1 MKQMRPPIGSV
12 GLLVALV
19 VLIAVAPLLEAD
31 PLQAAADA
39 IRVTSAA
46 DSGPGTLRQALL
58 DVTAGETISFSATAF
73 PPGSPVTIVV
83 ESPLPALDDND
94 VTIDASDAGVV
105 LDGSRAP
112 ANTDGLSLH
121 GDGCGVRGLT
131 IQNFPRD
138 GIVIESGASG
148 NGIGGDRSIGVGPNG
163 QGNLIVQ
170 NGSSGIS
177 VRGDR
182 NVVRGNFVGVD
193 SSGRWAL
200 GNTLNGVALWDG
212 ASDNVVGGPAN
223 EDRNVIGGNG
233 HNGVWISGSGTA
245 RNDVLGNEI
254 GTRADGLGPLPNG
267 YSGVAIQNGAK
278 ENRIGGTAG
287 ASGNLISGNGGS
299 GVHISGVGT
308 TANRVFGN
316 IIGANRS
323 GTGIIGQGLH
333 GVHIAGG
340 ASDNRVGDGT
350 AQGRNLISGNA
361 VDGVCISGAETVS
374 NTVQGNY
381 VGTNLDGTAALP
393 NRLHGAELTDGA
405 HDNLIGGDSASQGNL
420 LSGNLNHGLVIS
432 EGAHHNTVRG
442 NFIGP
447 DVTGT
452 YSLGNQ
458 PWGGIDV
465 AEGAHHNQIGGP
477 GPGQGNLISGNQ
489 TDGIALFHTTVGT
502 TPHNSVVGNRIGLTS
517 SGAGPLSNGEHGIL
531 NGAGATYTQIQ
542 SNTIAYH
549 DYGVTVGTCTGNTIS
564 GNAIYSHTLQGIKID
579 GSGCP
584 SPPQLTGVS
593 IGSTEVVTGAVEP
606 GARVELYSD
615 DEDEG
620 RIFEGQVVAGGEG
633 DFSYAKLG
641 GFAGPNLTAIAIDGD
656 GNTSRFSEPVR
667 LSWTYLLYLN
677 GDNDLEPYM
686 LDTLSNV
693 VSAGQSPRANV
704 LALID
709 GYTATTEHAGTVL
722 YDLTG
727 GEATKLDVDWNSA
740 GEQNMGDG
748 QTLVDFVTWGRA
760 RYPARH
766 TLLSIVDHGGGWAP
780 GDEVFPSGGGALA
793 HRRRWSAGSSGLSW
807 DFTDG
812 HDYLTSTEIR
822 QAFATITGDGS
833 TPLDVVFYDACLTG
847 MLEIGYQIKDYA
859 SFFVSS
865 QNIGWAPFGSHG
877 RYVRTIQGLQPTTT
891 PRQMAELLVEGYA
904 ISMPPQLHPYTISA
918 TDLSSLSAVVGAAD
932 QLASAISDTLE
943 GPDAT
948 SLLHQVYRETQKL
961 DYDSDFAIEPDRDGF
976 VDLHDFARQVSETY
990 KEPDVTTAAASLMTA
1005 VDAAVVAEAHRSGTP
1020 WMAMD
1025 REWDLDGVRGLSVFL
1040 PLGEDLELPITI
1052 TETSEIT
1059 PDLVSTRNLR
1069 LRDAYTG
1076 DQLLFVKDTAWGDL
1090 IRTYYDVVA
1099 SPVPTGTTDG
1109 PVDAPQ
1115 KPDVAAPR
1123 TTITATGTFAVGEVV
1138 TFTWAATDTETGVE
1152 RASLWH
1158 RGSCSPETAVLT
1170 QTDVSSGT
1178 FVFPLSRD
1186 EACLSTFSVRAID
1199 GAGNRELFDSGFN
1212 SVTRFVD
1219 PCIFLPLVMRGN

>member
-1 MKQMRPPIGSV
+1 MRSPIRSV
-12 GLLVALV
+12 RLLVALV
-19 VLIAVAPLLEAD
+19 LLIAVFPLLKGVL
-31 PLQAAADA
+31 LQAAPDA

-58 DVTAGETISFSATAF
+58 DVTSGETISFSATAF
-73 PPGSPVTIVV
+73 PPGSSVTIVV
-83 ESPLPALDDND
+83 ESPLPALADDD
-94 VTIDASDAGVV
+94 VTINASDAGVV
-105 LDGSRAP
+105 LDGSRTP
-112 ANTDGLSLH
+112 ANTDGLSLYA
-121 GDGCGVRGLT
+121 DGCSVRGLT

-148 NGIGGDRSIGVGPNG
+148 NAIGGDRSIGVGPNG

-177 VRGDR
+177 VRGDG

-212 ASDNVVGGPAN
+212 ASDNVVGGPAG

-245 RNDVLGNEI
+245 RNDILGNTI
-254 GTRADGLGPLPNG
+254 GTRADGLSPLANG

-278 ENRIGGTAG
+278 GNRIGGTAG
-287 ASGNLISGNGGS
+287 GSGNLISGNGGS
-299 GVHISGVGT
+299 GVYISGMGT

-316 IIGANRS
+316 VIGLNRS

-333 GVHIAGG
+333 GVYIAGG
-340 ASDNRVGDGT
+340 ASDNRIGDGT
-350 AQGRNLISGNA
+350 ASGRNVISGNA
-361 VDGVCISGAETVS
+361 ADGVCISGDETMS

-381 VGTNLDGTAALP
+381 VGTTLDGTAALP
-393 NRLHGAELTDGA
+393 NHLHGVELTNGA
-405 HDNLIGGDSASQGNL
+405 HDNFIGGDAAGQGNL

-432 EGAHHNTVRG
+432 EGAHQNTVWG
-442 NFIGP
+442 NLIGP
-447 DVTGT
+447 DATGT
-452 YSLGNQ
+452 HSLGNQ
-458 PWGGIDV
+458 PWGGIDI

-477 GPGQGNLISGNQ
+477 GSGQGNLVSGNQ
-489 TDGIALFHTTVGT
+489 TDGIALFHTTAGRT
-502 TPHNSVVGNRIGLTS
+502 TPHNAVVGNRIGLTL
-517 SGAGPLSNGEHGIL
+517 SGDEPLSNGEHGIL
-531 NGAGATYTQIQ
+531 NGDRATYTQIQ
-542 SNTIAYH
+542 SNTVAYH
-549 DYGVTVGTCTGNTIS
+549 DYGVIVGTCTGNTIS
-564 GNAIYSHTLQGIKID
+564 RNAIYSNTLQGIKID
-579 GSGCP
+579 GNGCP
-584 SPPQLTGVS
+584 APPEFTGVS
-593 IGSTEVVTGAVEP
+593 IGATEVVTGAVEP

-620 RIFEGQVVAGGEG
+620 RIFEGQVVADVDGA
-633 DFSYAKLG
+633 FSYAKPG

-656 GNTSRFSEPVR
+656 GNTSSFSEPAR
-667 LSWTYLLYLN
+667 LSWTFLLYLN

-693 VSAGQSPRANV
+693 VSAGPSPRANV
-704 LALID
+704 LMLID
-709 GYTATTEHAGTVL
+709 GYTATMEHAGTVL

-727 GEATKLDVDWNSA
+727 GEATNLDVDWNSA
-740 GEQNMGDG
+740 GERNMGDG
-748 QTLVDFVTWGRA
+748 QALVDFVTWGRA

-812 HDYLTSTEIR
+812 HDYLTSKEIR
-822 QAFATITGDGS
+822 QAFATITDDGS
-833 TPLDVVFYDACLTG
+833 APLDVVFYDACLTG

-859 SFFVSS
+859 AFFVSS
-865 QNIGWAPFGSHG
+865 QNIGWAPFGSQG

-891 PRQMAELLVEGYA
+891 PRQMAEFLVEVYVT
-904 ISMPPQLHPYTISA
+904 SMPPQLHPYTISA
-918 TDLSSLSAVVGAAD
+918 TDLSSLSAVASATN
-932 QLASAISDTLE
+932 QLASAISHTL
-943 GPDAT
+943 GAPDAI
-948 SLLHQVYRETQKL
+948 SLLHQVYSETQKL
-961 DYDSDFAIEPDRDGF
+961 DYDSDFAIEPARDGF
-976 VDLHDFARQVSETY
+976 VDLYDFAAHALESYT
-990 KEPDVTTAAASLMTA
+990 EPEVTAAAAALMSA
-1005 VDAAVVAEAHRSGTP
+1005 VDTAVVAEAHRSGSP

-1059 PDLVSTRNLR
+1059 PDLVITRNLR

-1076 DQLLFVKDTAWGDL
+1076 DQLLFVKDTAWGNL

-1115 KPDVAAPR
+1115 KPDVAPPR
-1123 TTITATGTFAVGEVV
+1123 TTITATGIFAVGEVV

-1152 RASLWH
+1152 SASLWH

-1170 QTDVSSGT
+1170 QTGVSSGT
-1178 FVFPLSRD
+1178 FVLPLTLTES
-1186 EACLSTFSVRAID
+1186 CLSKFAVRAVD
-1199 GAGNRELFDSGFN
+1199 QAGNRESFDNGFN
-1212 SVTRFVD
+1212 IVTRLVD
-1219 PCIFLPLVMRGN
+1219 PCIFLPLVIKDNR